1 MPFRCDGL
9 PVLACLLGSLLGTGA
24 AQGAPLGSAFTY
36 QGQLRESGLPA
47 NGLYD
52 LQVCLFDG
60 PVNPVTLACAPD
72 FADVPVEVGLFT
84 LSLDFGTAPFAG
96 EVRYLELR
104 VRPGASSGGYTILS
118 PRQAIRPAPEA
129 LRAAASSAA
138 PWSGLSGV
146 PAGFADGVDDNSGGT
161 VTSVAAGTGLSG
173 GTITASGTIAIANGG
188 VGTAQIAENAV
199 DGVRILDG
207 SIAAADLS
215 PDSVGA
221 AQVAG
226 NAVDTAAIVDASVT
240 TPKIADGAVVGPK
253 VAAGAIGAVQI
264 DPTQVQ
270 VRIGGACI
278 LGTYLRGINADGSV
292 LCSDLPGVSTT
303 TTVGFP
309 GSGGVGDYNA
319 IAVGSDGLPVI
330 SFWESSGILHVAKC
344 ANAACSG
351 LATDTPVDD
360 PLVNSVGSFTSIA
373 IGTDGLP
380 VISYRDQTAATLKV
394 AKCANPSCT
403 GAATITT
410 VDDPPTNGVGL
421 FTSIA
426 IGSDGFPVISYYDET
441 ALALKVAKCANAACI
456 GLATITTVDDS
467 ANDLGRYSSIAIGSD
482 GLPVV
487 SYRDNTAGTLK
498 VAKCATATCT
508 GAATITTIDD
518 SVVNSGTYTS
528 IAIGADGLPVIS
540 YYGNSAGAL
549 MVAKCLNAACTGATI
564 VTPVDDPTNSVG
576 ANTSITIGA
585 DGLPVISYRDVPA
598 NALKVA
604 KCADAACSGV
614 ATITTLA
621 DLADAPNLATS
632 IAIGSDG
639 LPVISYQNMSV
650 GRLEVLKCGT
660 RICR

>member
-104 VRPGASSGGYTILS
+104 VRPGASSGGYTILA

-188 VGTAQIAENAV
+188 VGTAQIAANAV

-207 SIAAADLS
+207 SIAAADLG

-549 MVAKCLNAACTGATI
+549 MVAKCINAACTGATI

-585 DGLPVISYRDVPA
+585 DGLPVISYRDVTA